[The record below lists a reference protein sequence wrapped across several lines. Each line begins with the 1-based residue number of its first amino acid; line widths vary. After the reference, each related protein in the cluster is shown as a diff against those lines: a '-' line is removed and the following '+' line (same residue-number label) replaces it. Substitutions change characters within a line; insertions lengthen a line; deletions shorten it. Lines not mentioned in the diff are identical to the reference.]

1 MRFDQRIRLIGGSLI
16 IILAI
21 PMVLFASSIL
31 WFGIGTLILLGAT
44 IMVIGLWWEIK
55 TGAHPPPRPVA
66 RRNLIVGS
74 VVMAVVTILWTPAYP
89 LLTSVFGIAPE
100 TAQWV
105 TIVSF
110 LLVGVPG
117 PLIAVFLAQR
127 WGEIAIVN
135 EPGGS

>member
-1 MRFDQRIRLIGGSLI
+1 
-16 IILAI
+16 
-21 PMVLFASSIL
+21 
-31 WFGIGTLILLGAT
+31 
-44 IMVIGLWWEIK
+44 
-55 TGAHPPPRPVA
+55 
-66 RRNLIVGS
+66 
-74 VVMAVVTILWTPAYP
+74 MAVVTILWTPAYP